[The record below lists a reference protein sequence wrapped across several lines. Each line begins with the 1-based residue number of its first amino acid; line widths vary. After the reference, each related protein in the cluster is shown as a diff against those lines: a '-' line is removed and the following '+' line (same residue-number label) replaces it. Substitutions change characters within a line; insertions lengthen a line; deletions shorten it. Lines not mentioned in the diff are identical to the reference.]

1 MCRQQRLAA
10 VAGTTIMPT
19 TAFAPSF
26 TGLPLTAPLPQGPL
40 QGPLRQGPL
49 PPPAAAGKVGADAAV
64 LAGVACRITADK
76 ATKPIGRL
84 GKTECVLYPFWG
96 LLAAALTGVRGA
108 QLPAMLRDV
117 PSAGILA
124 TCSFRIGIAMPV
136 LAALEAGVAIA
147 RFVKVVRKRGRLD
160 ARLRDTAA
168 DHTRCEAALRQRL
181 ASRTEAALPAERAV
195 RRQQRQALRDD
206 GSLDA
211 FLLYRHSRAERGDND
226 GKLFSSGL
234 TLARDAVVQG
244 VAASS
249 GVLQVLSRML
259 PTVAAALPWTGIA
272 GCAAS
277 VAMSTAQIV
286 TGVMQWRDSA
296 RQRAALHQRREVLR
310 RSPLAAALDGL
321 ERHGAAATVC
331 KAQPLSPR
339 RQRIVGEADP
349 AQLRQTADFYR
360 TVMQY
365 CDSQIGEAIESA
377 NKDVRKAGLRI
388 AYGAGTLGV
397 NGAVLGLTVAAL
409 TTVTAATAG
418 TGLMVVGGVLGLCWL
433 GFAVYRMVK
442 WVKSRR
448 ALRDAALT
456 ARQVLTPAAGN
467 DAAAS
472 KAIAAAC
479 AQLDAGNAADH
490 RHLIA
495 ARVMQHLQ
503 ARGSAQAL
511 AERSLARALMRTLGA
526 DAEVVAAIESA
537 QTPEQC
543 RLAIKLVL
551 RHLDGRCI
559 DPGREQEAVST
570 RDADGAS
577 EPPGKAPDDAQ
588 RDVQSDV
595 RDDRVPLLH
604 RMAATASAS

>member
-1 MCRQQRLAA
+1 MCRQRALAA

-19 TAFAPSF
+19 TALAPTFVSPFTGSLLAAPS
-26 TGLPLTAPLPQGPL
+26 
-40 QGPLRQGPL
+40 RQGPL

-64 LAGVACRITADK
+64 LGAAVCRITADK
-76 ATKPIGRL
+76 GSKPIGRL
-84 GKTECVLYPFWG
+84 GSTECLLYPFWG
-96 LLAAALTGVRGA
+96 LVAAALTGVRGA
-108 QLPAMLRDV
+108 QLPAMLRNA
-117 PSAGILA
+117 SGAGILA
-124 TCSFRIGIAMPV
+124 TCSVRIGAAMPV
-136 LAALEAGVAIA
+136 LVAVEAGVAIA

-160 ARLRDTAA
+160 ARIRDTAD
-168 DHTRCEAALRQRL
+168 DHAQCESALRQRL
-181 ASRTEAALPAERAV
+181 ASRTEAALPAQRAM

-211 FLLYRHSRAERGDND
+211 FLLHRHSLAERGDNA

-234 TLARDAVVQG
+234 TLSRDAVVQG
-244 VAASS
+244 VAAAT

-259 PTVAAALPWTGIA
+259 PAVALALPWTGIA

-277 VAMSTAQIV
+277 VAMSTAHIA

-296 RQRAALHQRREVLR
+296 RQRTTLHRRREVLR
-310 RSPLAAALDGL
+310 RSPLATALDGL
-321 ERHGAAATVC
+321 ERNGAAATVG

-339 RQRIVGEADP
+339 QQGIVGEADP
-349 AQLRQTADFYR
+349 VQLRQTADFYR

-365 CDSQIGEAIESA
+365 CDGQIGGAIESA

-418 TGLMVVGGVLGLCWL
+418 TGLMVIGGALGLCWL

-442 WVKSRR
+442 WVNARR
-448 ALRDAALT
+448 ALQDAALT
-456 ARQVLTPAAGN
+456 AQQVLQPAAGN
-467 DAAAS
+467 DAATD

-479 AQLDAGNAADH
+479 AQLDAGNAANH
-490 RHLIA
+490 RHVIA

-526 DAEVVAAIESA
+526 DAEVVAAIEAA
-537 QTPEQC
+537 QTPDQC

-559 DPGREQEAVST
+559 DPACGQQAAPTRE
-570 RDADGAS
+570 ADGAS
-577 EPPGKAPDDAQ
+577 EPTVQGPDDAQ
-588 RDVQSDV
+588 GDARM
-595 RDDRVPLLH
+595 PLLH
-604 RMAATASAS
+604 RRAASASAG

>member
-1 MCRQQRLAA
+1 MCRQRALAA

-19 TAFAPSF
+19 TAFVPPF
-26 TGLPLTAPLPQGPL
+26 TGSTLTT
-40 QGPLRQGPL
+40 PLRQGPL
-49 PPPAAAGKVGADAAV
+49 PPRAAPGKVGADAAMLGGAV
-64 LAGVACRITADK
+64 CRITADK
-76 ATKPIGRL
+76 GTKPIGRL
-84 GKTECVLYPFWG
+84 GKMECVLYPVWG
-96 LLAAALTGVRGA
+96 VVAAALTGVRGV
-108 QLPAMLRDV
+108 QLRATLCD
-117 PSAGILA
+117 SANAGFLA
-124 TCSFRIGIAMPV
+124 TLSFRIGVAMPV

-147 RFVKVVRKRGRLD
+147 RFVRVVRKRSRLD

-181 ASRTEAALPAERAV
+181 ASRTEAALPAERAM
-195 RRQQRQALRDD
+195 RRQQRQALREN

-211 FLLYRHSRAERGDND
+211 FLLYRHSRAERGDNA

-234 TLARDAVVQG
+234 TLSRDAVVQG

-277 VAMSTAQIV
+277 VAMSTAHIA
-286 TGVMQWRDSA
+286 TGVLQWRDSA
-296 RQRAALHQRREVLR
+296 RQRAGLHLRREVLR

-321 ERHGAAATVC
+321 ARNGAAATVC
-331 KAQPLSPR
+331 KAQPLSL
-339 RQRIVGEADP
+339 RQQGIVGEADP

-365 CDSQIGEAIESA
+365 CDRRLGKAIKSA

-418 TGLMVVGGVLGLCWL
+418 TGLIVVGGALGLCWL

-442 WVKSRR
+442 WVNARL
-448 ALRDAALT
+448 ALRGAALT
-456 ARQVLTPAAGN
+456 ARQVLEPAAGN
-467 DAAAS
+467 GAAAA
-472 KAIAAAC
+472 KAIATAC

-526 DAEVVAAIESA
+526 DAEVVAAIEAA

-551 RHLDGRCI
+551 RHLDGGCI
-559 DPGREQEAVST
+559 DPAREQEAAPT

-577 EPPGKAPDDAQ
+577 ESTVEAPDDAQ
-588 RDVQSDV
+588 RDVQ
-595 RDDRVPLLH
+595 RDAYQDARMPLLH
-604 RMAATASAS
+604 RMAASASAG